1 MVDKDGN
8 IVADSDENLIGK
20 SINDREYNKRTL
32 EGNGEQIISETL
44 ISKSTGAPIV
54 VFTTP
59 IMDNNKIVGYAAT
72 AVKGETLSK
81 YLKDIKIANSPSSYV
96 YLVDEKGNMIYHP
109 QKEKI
114 GKPVENEKIKAV
126 VGKTEV
132 KDGENVV
139 EYDFNG
145 SRKIAVY
152 QIVPATKWII
162 VSTADVK
169 EFKSSLTLLTKWL
182 SLIYI
187 SVILIS
193 IIVGALYAKKI
204 ANPIMEI
211 TQLVN
216 STAELDLIQND
227 KYDKLFKYND
237 EIGTMFK
244 SIMDMRSSLREMVQG
259 ILKASEDLN
268 DNADLVFN
276 LTEELKL
283 QADKTAEE
291 TEQLSAGMEESAA
304 TIEEISASS
313 SEMATAVGKMEQNAK
328 DGTSETKDISSKA
341 NELRLDTS
349 KSKEY
354 SLEIYNKVKK
364 QLEKAI
370 EGSKSVKQIEILS
383 QSILEISSETNLLAL
398 NAAIE
403 AARAGESGKG
413 FAVVAE
419 EVRKLAEESADTAEN
434 IQDVVKNV
442 VLSVDNLTDSA
453 LSILKYIDED
463 VNKDYENFIKV
474 AYDYDNDAEK
484 INNFMMDFT
493 TLSSELEQ
501 SISGVAKAIS
511 DMADTINDG
520 ANGVTNISSKTI
532 AIVDKVNNIRKTSE
546 DNVENA
552 EILKNITKKFRL

>member
-1 MVDKDGN
+1 MSIKKKLLALIVSLVILSMGCTGLMTYFFTSKSLINSGKENIKVLSKEVEKAVEIINEEEKAKSLALSNFQNIHSIVNFTGDKNGEEYKKLLNDAKEILKQHDKKQGNLEHSFVVDKDGN

-313 SEMATAVGKMEQNAK
+313 SEMPP
-328 DGTSETKDISSKA
+328 
-341 NELRLDTS
+341 
-349 KSKEY
+349 
-354 SLEIYNKVKK
+354 
-364 QLEKAI
+364 QLERWNKMLKMALL
-370 EGSKSVKQIEILS
+370 KQRIFPL
-383 QSILEISSETNLLAL
+383 
-398 NAAIE
+398 
-403 AARAGESGKG
+403 
-413 FAVVAE
+413 
-419 EVRKLAEESADTAEN
+419 KLMN
-434 IQDVVKNV
+434 
-442 VLSVDNLTDSA
+442 
-453 LSILKYIDED
+453 
-463 VNKDYENFIKV
+463 
-474 AYDYDNDAEK
+474 
-484 INNFMMDFT
+484 
-493 TLSSELEQ
+493 
-501 SISGVAKAIS
+501 
-511 DMADTINDG
+511 
-520 ANGVTNISSKTI
+520 
-532 AIVDKVNNIRKTSE
+532 
-546 DNVENA
+546 
-552 EILKNITKKFRL
+552 